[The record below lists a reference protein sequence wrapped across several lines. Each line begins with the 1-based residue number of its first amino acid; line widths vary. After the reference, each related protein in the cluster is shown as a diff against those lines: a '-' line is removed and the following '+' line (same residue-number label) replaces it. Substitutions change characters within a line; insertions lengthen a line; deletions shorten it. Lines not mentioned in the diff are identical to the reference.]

1 MSKLK
6 LLILDANVVI
16 HLHEFGIWAKLIA
29 VCDVHLPGTVVGEAD
44 FYEAGGQR
52 QYIDLSDDVKQGRVR
67 VFDVELAKIKAFRDQ
82 FDLRYVD
89 GLDDGE
95 TEALAYLCESKQ
107 TFLISSGDA
116 IVYRVLGRLNR
127 SDQGISLEE
136 ILKQVGLQRSQL
148 PWSCSKQLRE
158 KYTSEG
164 AMDLIQGTGMKK
176 PKK

>member
-29 VCDVHLPGTVVGEAD
+29 VCDVHLPGTVVGESN
-44 FYEAGGQR
+44 FYEVNGQR
-52 QYIDLSDDVKQGRVR
+52 QYIDISDDIKQGRVQ

-95 TEALAYLCESKQ
+95 TEALAYMCESRE

-148 PWSCSKQLRE
+148 PWSCSKQFRE